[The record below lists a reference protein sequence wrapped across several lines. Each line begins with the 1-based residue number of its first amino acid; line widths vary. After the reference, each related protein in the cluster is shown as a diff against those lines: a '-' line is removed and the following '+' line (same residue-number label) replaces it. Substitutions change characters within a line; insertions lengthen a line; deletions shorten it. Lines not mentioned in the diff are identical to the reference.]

1 MAHQGPTL
9 ASEFRRGLN
18 AFNLTVGTLTS
29 LVTGAL
35 VHAGA
40 SAGWIPDLLGRGA
53 LVQTVAVALVMMF
66 LTTGLHTAAH
76 SYFGWRFERGIKAHH
91 AGEHTAAIVLLAPVE
106 GREMDHYDPDGHALA
121 ALQASRELTSSA

>member
-1 MAHQGPTL
+1 MEHPGPTF

-29 LVTGAL
+29 LATGAL
-35 VHAGA
+35 VHVGM
-40 SAGWIPDLLGRGA
+40 STGWVPDLMGRGVLWQSVFA
-53 LVQTVAVALVMMF
+53 ACVMMV

-76 SYFGWRFERGIKAHH
+76 SYFGWRFERGIRAHH
-91 AGEHTAAIVLLAPVE
+91 AGEHEEAVRLLAAVE

-121 ALQASRELTSSA
+121 ALQGSRAELA